1 MRISDWSSDV
11 CSSDLFSV
19 RVPLRVTADFGGKPD
34 EALALSAEFCV
45 SPVLY
50 QLCDGGS
57 GWDCRRT
64 WRSMHALPRGGG
76 NLFGRILPGIALIVF
91 SWPQWLRTT
100 ERSVLVV
107 MSHPPFAGITV

>member
-34 EALALSAEFCV
+34 EALAPSAEFCV

-64 WRSMHALPRGGG
+64 WRSMHALARGRGQSVRSDSYRDRADRSEERRVG
-76 NLFGRILPGIALIVF
+76 KECVSTVR
-91 SWPQWLRTT
+91 SRWPP
-100 ERSVLVV
+100 
-107 MSHPPFAGITV
+107 SH